1 MQVKELQYVKLMWLP
16 TLEKSLL
23 VMENESV
30 FTDSKLTHQIMY
42 HLDLATW
49 YNHFR
54 ILYKSWLI
62 GESEEI
68 FIIQSNINFRIIS
81 KIEKLN
87 QKLKGVKLFYW
98 FDVDRSQKGYDHFCW
113 SHCPLSDAPLIEL
126 KKMHLNNRFI
136 SPNHPVVSPG

>member
-1 MQVKELQYVKLMWLP
+1 MKEVQYIKLMWLP

-49 YNHFR
+49 HNHFR

-68 FIIQSNINFRIIS
+68 FTIQSNINFRIIS

-98 FDVDRSQKGYDHFCW
+98 LMWTEAGMVTKTFVGHIARCRMLRW
-113 SHCPLSDAPLIEL
+113 
-126 KKMHLNNRFI
+126 
-136 SPNHPVVSPG
+136 